1 MKKVVILSPANPYR
15 GGIASSS
22 ERLAIELQKEGYEVE
37 IHTFRLQYPNLLFPG
52 KTQYTD
58 DPPPAELSIKRTIH
72 SMNPFNWWR
81 LGNRLKKERP
91 DLIVTRFWI
100 PFIGP
105 SLGTIARIA
114 ARNGVTKAICIS
126 DNIIPHEKRPFDKL
140 LTRYFVRSMH
150 GFVVMSKS
158 VGEDLRQFSN
168 QVPFRFVPHPIY
180 DNYGVPVSREEALA
194 HLGLP
199 MDQRYLLFFGFIRD
213 YKGLDLLLRA
223 FADERLKAFP
233 LRLIIAGEFYGNE
246 EKYQRLIDELGV
258 RDKVDLFT
266 QYIPHEEVRFYFGAA
281 DLVVQTYRSA
291 TQSGISQL
299 AYHFEKPMVVTNVGG
314 LPEIVDHNQG
324 GYVVPVEVQAIAD
337 AILDFFAQDRA
348 ESMKLGVRQK
358 KDTFSWANL
367 VRALEALNKEA
378 R

>member
-1 MKKVVILSPANPYR
+1 
-15 GGIASSS
+15 
-22 ERLAIELQKEGYEVE
+22 
-37 IHTFRLQYPNLLFPG
+37 
-52 KTQYTD
+52 
-58 DPPPAELSIKRTIH
+58 
-72 SMNPFNWWR
+72 
-81 LGNRLKKERP
+81 
-91 DLIVTRFWI
+91 
-100 PFIGP
+100 
-105 SLGTIARIA
+105 
-114 ARNGVTKAICIS
+114 
-126 DNIIPHEKRPFDKL
+126 
-140 LTRYFVRSMH
+140 MH

-199 MDQRYLLFFGFIRD
+199 VDQRYLLFFGFIRD

-246 EKYQRLIDELGV
+246 EKYQRLIDELGL